1 MIRSILLLCLAAFV
15 VPALAIDTEPPLSD
29 PKLQARYE
37 RLGKELRC
45 LVCQN
50 QAIGD
55 SNAGLAQDLRRELR
69 ELLEAGKTDQEIEQF
84 MTERY
89 GDFVLYKPPVAP
101 RTWLL
106 WAAPGVL
113 LLLGLAAVVAVVRRR
128 ASLPVDDE
136 SPETKSDPA

>member
-1 MIRSILLLCLAAFV
+1 MIRSIVLLCLAAFV
-15 VPALAIDTEPPLSD
+15 IPALAIDTEPPLSD
-29 PKLQARYE
+29 PQLQARYE

-128 ASLPVDDE
+128 ASLPMDE
-136 SPETKSDPA
+136 SAETKSDPA